1 MNYRYTQV
9 DMDPLYGVCHYVVGM
24 VCDQFFRGEVAG
36 VENLPTKGGFLVAA
50 NHASLLD
57 PPLIGAQ
64 VPRQM
69 SFFARKTLWK
79 GGIVSWWMNS
89 VGCIPVDRD
98 GGSDVQALKRVLKAL
113 GEGKVLILFPE
124 GTRTPDGG
132 LQQAKA
138 GVGFMACKAGVPI
151 VPTRIFGSYR
161 AMGRNQPLRLGS
173 PVSVVFGKPV
183 SPREFD
189 ALTGK
194 ERYQKA
200 SDYIMQRIA
209 SLEEPRYPVI

>member
-1 MNYRYTQV
+1 MNYRYAQV
-9 DMDPLYGVCHYVVGM
+9 DMQPLYGFCHFVVG
-24 VCDQFFRGEVAG
+24 VLCDQFFRGEVAG
-36 VENLPTKGGFLVAA
+36 IENLPRQGGFLLAA

-79 GGIVSWWMNS
+79 GGIVSWWMDS

-98 GGSDVQALKRVLKAL
+98 GGSDIQALKRVLKAL

-124 GTRTPDGG
+124 GTRTPDG
-132 LQQAKA
+132 LLHEPKA
-138 GVGFMACKAGVPI
+138 GVGFMACKAGVPV

-161 AMGRNQPLRLGS
+161 AMGRNQPLRLGT
-173 PVSVVFGKPV
+173 PVSVVFGEAV
-183 SPREFD
+183 SPHEFD
-189 ALTGK
+189 ALAGK

-200 SDYIMQRIA
+200 SDYIMRRIA
-209 SLEEPRYPVI
+209 ALEEPALPVL